1 MSEDILI
8 KSLSDDYLEELTI
21 GKHTLTLDA
30 SEKEGGQDQGP
41 SPHDL
46 LTGALLGCKAMT
58 MRMYGKRKGWDLTGL
73 HLRGIQHNIDRK
85 NTRFEVIVTLP
96 EHLDKEQKERLLDIS
111 TKCPVHRILEGQVEV
126 VTTIDGNLPPQE
138 N

>member
-1 MSEDILI
+1 MSEEILI
-8 KSLSDDYLEELTI
+8 KSLSGDYQEELTI
-21 GKHTLTLDA
+21 GKHTLILDA
-30 SEKEGGQDQGP
+30 SEKEGGANSGP

-73 HLRGIQHNIDRK
+73 QLKAIQHNIDRK
-85 NTRFEVIVTLP
+85 NTRFEVVVSLP

-111 TKCPVHRILEGQVEV
+111 KKCPVHRILEGQIEV
-126 VTTIDGNLPPQE
+126 ITTLDGNLPTQ
-138 N
+138 